1 MKIKAKAKLGTQKDG
16 FVADTVKF
24 IRKEVVAVE
33 DKLHDEARSIAITSS
48 IFGASVGILLGI
60 VGTVLFQ
67 KYVTPPTQPTTQA
80 SPPLS
85 R

>member
-1 MKIKAKAKLGTQKDG
+1 VKTKAKLGTKDPG
-16 FVADTVKF
+16 FVNEAVKF

-33 DKLHDEARSIAITSS
+33 DKLHEEAKSIAITSS
-48 IFGASVGILLGI
+48 IFGASIGILLGI

-67 KYVTPPTQPTTQA
+67 KYVTPPIPPMPPNQA
-80 SPPLS
+80 VLPLS